1 MRTLIHFAVAALFS
15 TLGPS
20 PWAQTAQN
28 WPERTVRLITPV
40 PPGGS
45 PDVVARLFPEKFG
58 ERWKMGVVVD
68 NRPGADGVIAVQSL
82 LEAIDNHTLL
92 VAPSGIL
99 TVTPVIR
106 KVPFDPDRDVR
117 PLSMAAVD
125 LLGMAVPASSSIGSL
140 SELVALASEKPG
152 VINWF
157 ASTGAP
163 AMAFAE
169 FLRKNRLHMVYV
181 PYKGGPEAL
190 RDLAEDRIQ
199 VAVVPLA
206 PLLPLADAGKVRIL
220 AVNNPERAPNLPRVA
235 TVAEAGYPE
244 LSLQG
249 VLGFFAP
256 KSMPEDL
263 AWKIV
268 REIQAVADDPSMRS
282 RLATTGQIARSS
294 TPAAYKQYL
303 DEQRLHWSGLA
314 KPQEIKSGR

>member
-1 MRTLIHFAVAALFS
+1 
-15 TLGPS
+15 
-20 PWAQTAQN
+20 
-28 WPERTVRLITPV
+28 
-40 PPGGS
+40 
-45 PDVVARLFPEKFG
+45 
-58 ERWKMGVVVD
+58 VVVE

-106 KVPFDPDRDVR
+106 KVPFDPDKDVR

-140 SELVALASEKPG
+140 SDLV
-152 VINWF
+152 
-157 ASTGAP
+157 
-163 AMAFAE
+163 AE

-263 AWKIV
+263 AWKII